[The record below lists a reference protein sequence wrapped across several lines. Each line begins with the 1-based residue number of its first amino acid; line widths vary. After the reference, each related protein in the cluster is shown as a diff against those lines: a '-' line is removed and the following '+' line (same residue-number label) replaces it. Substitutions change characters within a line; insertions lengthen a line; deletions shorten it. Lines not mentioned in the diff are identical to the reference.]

1 MFQIFFTIVSVLLV
15 VVILLQQKSSALGS
29 MMGADSG
36 DEMVQTRRGAD
47 RLLHMATVALA
58 LAFAGGGLA
67 VMMWPEF
74 L

>member
-36 DEMVQTRRGAD
+36 DEMVQTRRGGD
-47 RLLHMATVALA
+47 RLLHIATVALVV
-58 LAFAGGGLA
+58 AFAGGGLA

>member
-29 MMGADSG
+29 MMGAVSG

-47 RLLHMATVALA
+47 KVLHYATVLLA
-58 LAFAGGGLA
+58 LSFAGGGLA